1 MGDGM
6 EVEGKEQ
13 ANHVEKEVGNVNA
26 DSDISFEY
34 GVKKEFTAHKIDTLP
49 FQVQIHYT
57 RLDGSKC
64 VRVLTKQQKVRTH
77 VSCCVSCVVSCA
89 VTLDANLD

>member
-1 MGDGM
+1 VGDGM

-34 GVKKEFTAHKIDTLP
+34 GVKKEFAAHKIDTLP

-77 VSCCVSCVVSCA
+77 ACRVVGRVSCRMRA
-89 VTLDANLD
+89 AP